1 MPSNWPP
8 SLIHLEDVL
17 HLNLPMAQKA
27 ILNIICN
34 KDFKKRIPL
43 GTLRF
48 FCCSKI
54 WSFFLD
60 YDFFPLL
67 FNNTSTY
74 TVLRVMQNTKSNS
87 TRISTRTF
95 SDVVGK
101 TVKTVKTVEIGKKL
115 LEME

>member
-17 HLNLPMAQKA
+17 HVNLPMAQKA

-87 TRISTRTF
+87 TTW
-95 SDVVGK
+95 VYK
-101 TVKTVKTVEIGKKL
+101 NK
-115 LEME
+115 